1 MCVKIVDPDTGEELG
16 KNQPGEIWMR
26 GPNVMKGYINN
37 KQATDD
43 TIDKD
48 GWVHSG
54 KWRHYCVHSHV
65 TSMNQS
71 NDVMV
76 FCVIFI
82 NFIFIF

>member
-1 MCVKIVDPDTGEELG
+1 VCVKIVDPDTGEELG

-54 KWRHYCVHSHV
+54 K
-65 TSMNQS
+65 
-71 NDVMV
+71 
-76 FCVIFI
+76 
-82 NFIFIF
+82 